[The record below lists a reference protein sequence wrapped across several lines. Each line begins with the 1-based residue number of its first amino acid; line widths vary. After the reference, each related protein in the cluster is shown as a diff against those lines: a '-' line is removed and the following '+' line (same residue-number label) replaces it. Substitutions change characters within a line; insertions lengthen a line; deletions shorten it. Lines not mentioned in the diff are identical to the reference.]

1 MSENNRIYAHFE
13 DRVHVLDIGG
23 RAVVVARELGDLL
36 GYGSQG
42 AQLVTM
48 LTDKWS
54 DELIPDTDVI
64 TLRGGSLAA
73 LKRACRELGL
83 DLVDKRAAALTLLTM
98 SGIQLVLSRSEKPE
112 AKAFRRWL
120 VSEVIPS
127 YERMRLGGPNEEPA
141 GALGAQT
148 SNSRVIALGGPAA
161 PLDARPRRRRR
172 PVGGAEGDGGEQ
184 GGEPPVGPPGAAPEL
199 AGAPQQPIPVM
210 RFETVEEKLAAAHA
224 AGQEL
229 PRPASPAELV
239 RGQILRLVRSSLS
252 RAALLVPLRAAAG
265 EPPPVSGA
273 VEQWEVDVTQA
284 VWMVRTLDPGQLVV
298 ARAQVGDIAL
308 AAAPHDPK
316 AAAVLLVLL
325 QRELQT
331 LPEGVLMEVLAAVPR
346 WRSGI
351 ERPIPLPVG
360 G

>member
-1 MSENNRIYAHFE
+1 MLANFE
-13 DRVHVLDIGG
+13 DRVHILDIEG

-36 GYGSQG
+36 GYGRQG
-42 AQLVTM
+42 AQLVH
-48 LTDKWS
+48 LLADRWC
-54 DELIPDTDVI
+54 DELAPEVDVI
-64 TLRGGSLAA
+64 TLRGDPLAA
-73 LKRACRELGL
+73 FKRACRGLGL
-83 DLVDKRAAALTLLTM
+83 DLVDKRAACLTLLTM
-98 SGIQLVLSRSEKPE
+98 SGVQIVLSLSEKPE
-112 AKAFRRWL
+112 GRAFRRWL
-120 VSEVIPS
+120 VSKVLPS
-127 YERMRLGGPNEEPA
+127 YERAQLGGPTEGPA
-141 GALGAQT
+141 GARGAHT
-148 SNSRVIALGGPAA
+148 LNSPAIALVGTAVPPDAGTRWRRH
-161 PLDARPRRRRR
+161 PLGD
-172 PVGGAEGDGGEQ
+172 AEGGG
-184 GGEPPVGPPGAAPEL
+184 GGHRGEPPVDPPGAAPEPP
-199 AGAPQQPIPVM
+199 GAPQQPIPVL

-298 ARAQVGDIAL
+298 ARAQVGEIAL